1 MTEEGLII
9 KVKYIT
15 GVTSEIYPDWCN
27 KYLNKYL
34 RSVVWNER
42 TNQFDI
48 DLTDSLP
55 NAKIF
60 MDTPNGRK
68 GAETVCSVLRSVSK
82 NYDVKITKCTITI
95 LEK

>member
-15 GVTSEIYPDWCN
+15 EVTSEIYPDWC
-27 KYLNKYL
+27 NKYL